1 MTHTS
6 TERADCP
13 ACGGKPFIRR
23 SHDADGMRW
32 SHVECQGCGLRTR
45 GKWVASSS
53 DECPIFFQE
62 VWEEWPRR
70 APASQ
75 AQRVP
80 LSERKIRQI
89 DAHSGLDAIEF
100 ARAIERAH
108 GITQEKQG

>member
-1 MTHTS
+1 MTQNTD

-32 SHVECQGCGLRTR
+32 SHVECKGCGLRTQ

-62 VWEEWPRR
+62 VWE
-70 APASQ
+70 
-75 AQRVP
+75 AQHVP
-80 LSERKIRQI
+80 LS
-89 DAHSGLDAIEF
+89 
-100 ARAIERAH
+100 
-108 GITQEKQG
+108 